1 MVLCGFEATT
11 SVNPVGYLV
20 CTLSVLF
27 TAVRPLRSDAP
38 PQNLALPCTQTLR
51 MTETIENQ
59 SSVAMTARTDLEAQ
73 VKTLQQE
80 KANLLNQLKAMQQQV

>member
-1 MVLCGFEATT
+1 
-11 SVNPVGYLV
+11 
-20 CTLSVLF
+20 
-27 TAVRPLRSDAP
+27 
-38 PQNLALPCTQTLR
+38 